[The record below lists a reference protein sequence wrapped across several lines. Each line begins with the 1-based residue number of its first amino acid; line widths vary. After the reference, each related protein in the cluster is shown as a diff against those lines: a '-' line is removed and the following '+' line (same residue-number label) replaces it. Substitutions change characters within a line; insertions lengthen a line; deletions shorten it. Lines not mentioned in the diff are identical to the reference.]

1 MNLLGNLIWLVCG
14 GLISA
19 ILWWFVGAV
28 WCITIIGIPVGLQCF
43 KLSSI
48 SLNPFGKDVAIDD
61 SNNVSFLINLVW
73 IVIFGLEL
81 AVAHFVF
88 GCFLCLTIIG
98 IPFGRQ
104 YFKIAKLALFPFG
117 ARIVRRR

>member
-28 WCITIIGIPVGLQCF
+28 WC
-43 KLSSI
+43 
-48 SLNPFGKDVAIDD
+48 
-61 SNNVSFLINLVW
+61 
-73 IVIFGLEL
+73 
-81 AVAHFVF
+81 
-88 GCFLCLTIIG
+88 LTIIG

-117 ARIVRRR
+117 ARIVKRR